1 MKEQNFTM
9 SKANNFTFAKAKTS
23 PNDTEC
29 QIISFHGANADGAD
43 ILKAKFNKNVVPY
56 GTFTTS
62 VLGKG
67 QQSFVQFLFSF
78 H

>member
-1 MKEQNFTM
+1 M

-29 QIISFHGANADGAD
+29 QIISFHGRDADGAD

-56 GTFTTS
+56 RTLTT
-62 VLGKG
+62 GEFDEG